1 MKTYGD
7 SKHTVE
13 VSKLFNDLKENP
25 EEQFISIYNATDLRN
40 YLMSVLTIVH
50 CLRASNLMNITLEDV
65 EKAQKNSTVTDAYVI
80 KNKKYKVSI
89 TKDIYEQLK
98 LYIKY
103 VRPQFIS
110 DTYCLRRE
118 RSVFVSSRSG
128 DKVLTKPEPMNH
140 LMVAQCLT
148 RSFEKAEVFKEKDS
162 FTRVSCSRLRFSIIT
177 ELICLGTEELEN
189 IAHCFAKHDKKICK
203 HFYAQF
209 WNNRYAVRPSWKCHN
224 MFRPLSNCIFVEPTL
239 NKVFIIL
246 LLL

>member
-89 TKDIYEQLK
+89 TKDVYEQLK

-103 VRPQFIS
+103 VRP
-110 DTYCLRRE
+110 
-118 RSVFVSSRSG
+118 
-128 DKVLTKPEPMNH
+128 
-140 LMVAQCLT
+140 
-148 RSFEKAEVFKEKDS
+148 
-162 FTRVSCSRLRFSIIT
+162 
-177 ELICLGTEELEN
+177 
-189 IAHCFAKHDKKICK
+189 
-203 HFYAQF
+203 
-209 WNNRYAVRPSWKCHN
+209 
-224 MFRPLSNCIFVEPTL
+224 
-239 NKVFIIL
+239 
-246 LLL
+246 